1 MPMTSKPKQ
10 SRDALLERYEQALEQ
25 AAEERGVHRDL
36 RQRYRNDKRLR
47 ESARAALIA
56 DLKRVFEHPD
66 NPYAGWAA
74 SRKRYRELGHY
85 PEIVVADL
93 FGTHAE
99 FERAAGLR
107 SARGTDKVRLAT
119 ARLRTEKEIRTYA
132 EEHVLRSTNRWER
145 RYRDRQ
151 GVKHV
156 LVGSDFH
163 GQFVDP
169 LALRVFLD
177 VAADVQPDV
186 VVLNGDVVD
195 FPQVSRFT
203 HMPGAG
209 SLSLQDELDYVR
221 EKIVRRVREAAPDA
235 ALLWVIGNHEHRLV
249 RYLADTAPELAS
261 LRCLSWDKLL
271 GVDEYQVEMVF
282 GGNFMAP
289 RQRDRADNYRRKTS
303 KVLYDSLVVTHGQ
316 SIAGNAMKVELERF
330 GMSGTSGHT
339 HRPGIFTRP
348 TLAQPYLSWTS
359 TPMMAGFAVGK
370 DYVDGPSGWTMG
382 FGLFTIDPATGVVI
396 PHLVPVYED
405 FASFGGRA
413 WRPTAAARAVRQ
425 AMWGE
430 GGETTSSRREA

>member
-1 MPMTSKPKQ
+1 MAKRTR
-10 SRDALLERYEQALEQ
+10 RDEQLARYEAALEE
-25 AAEERGVHRDL
+25 AASRREVHRDL
-36 RQRYRNDKRLR
+36 RQKYRNDKRLR
-47 ESARAALIA
+47 ERTREALVR
-56 DLKRVFEHPD
+56 DLHRVYKHPE

-85 PEIVVADL
+85 PEIMVADL

-107 SARGTDKVRLAT
+107 EKRGTGKVKLAA
-119 ARLRTEKEIRTYA
+119 ARLSTEKEIREYA
-132 EEHVLRSTNRWER
+132 EEHVLRSVGRWER
-145 RYRDRQ
+145 KYRDRQ
-151 GVKHV
+151 GMKHV

-209 SLSLQDELDYVR
+209 SLSLQDEIDYCR

-235 ALLWVIGNHEHRLV
+235 ALLWVIGNHEQRLV
-249 RYLADTAPELAS
+249 RYLANTAPELAS
-261 LRCLSWDKLL
+261 LRCLAWDDLM
-271 GVDEYQVEMVF
+271 GVDEYGVEMVF
-282 GGNFMAP
+282 GGSFMAP
-289 RQRDRADNYRRKTS
+289 RQRDRADAVRRRTHR
-303 KVLYDSLVVTHGQ
+303 VLYDSLVVTHGV
-316 SIAGNAMKVELERF
+316 SIAGNAMKVELERW
-330 GMSGTSGHT
+330 GISGTSGHT
-339 HRPGIFTRP
+339 HRPGIYTRP
-348 TLAQPYLSWTS
+348 TAAQPYLSWTS

-370 DYVDGPSGWTMG
+370 EYVDGPSGWTMG
-382 FGLFTIDPATGVVI
+382 FALFTVDPATGVVV

-405 FASFGGRA
+405 FTSFCGRA
-413 WRPTAAARAVRQ
+413 WRPTEAARRTRRQ
-425 AMWGE
+425 MWGE
-430 GGETTSSRREA
+430 GGGTTASSRKG